1 MSVPAVVNIAKK
13 EALLPCKYQYAICTF
28 VTNWDEYGRML
39 ESFIAAG
46 FTTDDCEYRYA
57 DNTNGNS
64 FNAYQGINQFLQNA
78 DGKYIIICHQ
88 DILLKFDKRVDLEH
102 RLSDLDAIDNDWA
115 VVGNAGTN
123 NLYLESMKITHADMI
138 CVGKGVL
145 PSKARSLD
153 ENFLL
158 VKKSANL
165 ALSRDLSGFHMYGT
179 DICLVAECL
188 GYTAYAIEFNLLHLS
203 KGKMDASF
211 YDLSNKLEIK
221 YSRFFRSR
229 YIKTTVTRFYLSSN
243 NTWRSIMNISLI
255 KNIVRLYYKL
265 KYKSSGKY

>member
-1 MSVPAVVNIAKK
+1 MPIPPVVNIAQK
-13 EALLPCKYQYAICTF
+13 EVLQSYKYQYAICTL

-64 FNAYQGINQFLQNA
+64 FDAYQGINQFLQNA
-78 DGKYIIICHQ
+78 DAKYIIICHQ
-88 DILLKFDKRVDLEH
+88 DILLKFDKRGNLEC
-102 RLSDLDAIDNDWA
+102 RLSDLDAVDNDWA

-138 CVGKGVL
+138 CVEKGVL

-158 VKKSANL
+158 MKKSANL
-165 ALSRDLSGFHMYGT
+165 ALSGDLSGFHMYGT
-179 DICLVAECL
+179 DLCLIAECL
-188 GYTAYAIEFNLLHLS
+188 GYSAYVIEFNLLHLS
-203 KGKMDASF
+203 KGKIDASF
-211 YDLSNKLEIK
+211 YELSDKLQEK
-221 YSRFFRSR
+221 YSNFFRGR
-229 YIKTTVTRFYLSSN
+229 YIKTTVTRFYLGSN
-243 NTWRSIMNISLI
+243 NVWRSIMNFSLI
-255 KNIVRLYYKL
+255 KSMVRLFYKL